1 MMFAPVNLW
10 NFPKQNRDYMTNL
23 NREETLVKM
32 HELCAERY
40 AMREEIKRTT
50 VHHEL
55 AGPSDFS
62 MFESSGNR

>member
-1 MMFAPVNLW
+1 M
-10 NFPKQNRDYMTNL
+10 NL

-32 HELCAERY
+32 RDICAERY

-55 AGPSDFS
+55 AGHALDYHDKQLRMLDLLTFCRTGSYPK
-62 MFESSGNR
+62 